1 MNRNKLNYHKKNKI
15 TRVRIYIE
23 DFIEREMEKDF
34 NCVHGIITGV
44 TMALMFIGALF
55 L

>member
-1 MNRNKLNYHKKNKI
+1 MKKGIKYHKKNKI

-23 DFIEREMEKDF
+23 DLVERKLEKDF
-34 NCVHGIITGV
+34 NCVHGVITGV
-44 TMALMFIGALF
+44 AMALMFIGALF

>member
-1 MNRNKLNYHKKNKI
+1 MNKGIKYHKKNKI
-15 TRVRIYIE
+15 TRVRICIE
-23 DFIEREMEKDF
+23 NLIEREKEKDF
-34 NCVHGIITGV
+34 NCVHGAITGV